1 MPLFTRKSPW
11 GTRSGASYW
20 LLLTIIFVLP
30 MTVGGGEVIAK
41 APPWQ
46 KVDSALLAVEARAL
60 AERKLEKIDPRA
72 FDLFI
77 NGMFMEYSG
86 DLLSASQL
94 YERALDY
101 FATSYEIRFSLA
113 AALYNM
119 RRPGESLDQIK
130 KLSKLDGPAYGLA
143 AACYRALNDPH
154 NAAVAY
160 QRQVQFDSTSVAA
173 FSYLSGYYRT
183 NNKPDSSA
191 WAYQHLLRLL
201 PESVQLINE
210 YGRFEAQ
217 RGNLDS
223 AISAFRRSVA
233 AQHDTTNA
241 SAIVSLSETYE
252 MKDQLDSAT
261 ALMESAVAVS
271 PEYIPYRHTLI
282 NLYAR
287 MDSVRQA
294 LPHALFVAR
303 KMPADHFAAR
313 RLGILYF
320 SMDSLTQADSIFSV
334 CVKAGDEISM
344 NYYYL
349 GQIEL
354 RRKEWKKAVGYFEH
368 MTRIAD
374 TSSMAWI
381 SLSAAYNQLKD
392 TTRALASLRTGI
404 EKVRDEKQALNIYYA
419 LGSAYEQFGM
429 VDSARATFEDLLTHA
444 PNFAQALNYLG
455 YMFADKNMELDSART
470 LIQRALD
477 LEPDNGAFLD
487 SYGWVLYRMKEYREA
502 LSYLMKAADAQP
514 DPTVFEHLGDV
525 YHDLNLTDSAHVWWK
540 KALELMPN
548 NDKIKDKLHK

>member
-1 MPLFTRKSPW
+1 MSRVYLVV
-11 GTRSGASYW
+11 
-20 LLLTIIFVLP
+20 LLVVFLS
-30 MTVGGGEVIAK
+30 VGGGEVIAK

-46 KVDSALLAVEARAL
+46 KVDSTLLIEQAKAI

-101 FATSYEIRFSLA
+101 FSTSYEIRFSLA

-183 NNKPDSSA
+183 NNKPDSAA
-191 WAYQHLLRLL
+191 WAYQHLIRLL

-223 AISAFRRSVA
+223 AISSFRRSVA
-233 AQHDTTNA
+233 AQHDTANA

-261 ALMESAVAVS
+261 ALLEEAVAIS

-294 LPHALFVAR
+294 LPHALFIAR
-303 KMPADHFAAR
+303 KFPTDDFAAR
-313 RLGILYF
+313 RLGILYY
-320 SMDSLTQADSIFSV
+320 SMDSLKQADSIFSTR
-334 CVKAGDEISM
+334 VKAGDETSL

-349 GQIEL
+349 GRIEL
-354 RRKEWKKAVGYFEH
+354 RRKEWKKAVNYFEH

-374 TSSMAWI
+374 TSSTAWI

-392 TTRALASLRTGI
+392 TSRALASLHSGI
-404 EKVRDEKQALNIYYA
+404 EKVRDEKQALDIYYA

-455 YMFADKNMELDSART
+455 YMFADKNIELDSAKA
-470 LIQRALD
+470 LVGRALE

-487 SYGWVLYRMKEYREA
+487 SYGWVLYRKKEFREA
-502 LSYLMKAADAQP
+502 LSYLLKAADAQP

-525 YHDLNLTDSAHVWWK
+525 YRELNLSDSARIWWK
-540 KALELMPN
+540 KALELSPD